1 MLRLAIFTVP
11 VILGWALDLLFG
23 DPHWLWHP
31 VRLMGK
37 FIRTLEN
44 HLYRQEDSDRKKFYK
59 GLLLS
64 VSVIAVTAAVSGLI
78 VFVFWKIH
86 PYAGALAEGVMC
98 YQLIAVKALK
108 DESMKVYRELKNSDI
123 KGARRAVS
131 MIVGRDTDRLDCTGV
146 AKAAVE
152 TVAENTSDGVIAPLF
167 YIMLFGAVGGF
178 VYKAIN
184 TMDSMLGYK
193 NDRYIYFGRA
203 AARLDDAVNFI
214 PSRIAAVLM
223 IIASG
228 AAGIFGGSSRYNMK
242 NALKIYRR
250 DRRKHASPN
259 SAQTESVCA
268 GALGIE
274 LAGDSYYFGKLVKK
288 PFIGDAQRPVEPE
301 DIMRANVLLYIASFL
316 MAALAV
322 ILRAAVALWR

>member
-108 DESMKVYRELKNSDI
+108 DLVTGGLNAQGEPVDPSPTEGLEYFQIHTVRIALHGNFRVLSQI
-123 KGARRAVS
+123 KAFG
-131 MIVGRDTDRLDCTGV
+131 DQPQQLPQ
-146 AKAAVE
+146 
-152 TVAENTSDGVIAPLF
+152 PLF
-167 YIMLFGAVGGF
+167 PIKTGCTAAKINGVNLPASGLRGGF
-178 VYKAIN
+178 LE
-184 TMDSMLGYK
+184 MG
-193 NDRYIYFGRA
+193 
-203 AARLDDAVNFI
+203 
-214 PSRIAAVLM
+214 
-223 IIASG
+223 
-228 AAGIFGGSSRYNMK
+228 
-242 NALKIYRR
+242 
-250 DRRKHASPN
+250 
-259 SAQTESVCA
+259 Q
-268 GALGIE
+268 
-274 LAGDSYYFGKLVKK
+274 
-288 PFIGDAQRPVEPE
+288 
-301 DIMRANVLLYIASFL
+301 
-316 MAALAV
+316 
-322 ILRAAVALWR
+322 